1 MQQEMTREEIRA
13 ALTGPFGSVRTPFL
27 EDGGID
33 YDGLRSVIDFNID
46 GGSKTVLLTAG
57 DSNYLLLSDEEI
69 LKVTQVAAEHTAGRA
84 MVVAADRYYWTGRS
98 VEFGRQVRQMGADVL
113 MVLPP
118 DWASSCTAQTLS
130 EHFAAVAEEI
140 PVMVVTNIFSPRGM
154 EFGLETLKVLL
165 QQVPGI
171 VAIKDDFCGQFARR
185 MSLLVH
191 EHWAVFSGGQKQ
203 NHLDLHPY
211 GCDGYLSTF
220 ASYCPRVAHEYWDAI
235 QAGNIEK
242 ARQIVETYDMPLFDY
257 LPGLTGGFD
266 AGMHGM
272 LELYGIAQRWRR
284 KPYYSLN
291 DEEMDALKSF
301 LQGLSVL

>member
-1 MQQEMTREEIRA
+1 MRKEMTREEIRA
-13 ALTGPFGSVRTPFL
+13 TLTGPSGSVRTPFL
-27 EDGGID
+27 KDGSVD
-33 YDGLRSVIDFNID
+33 YEGLRSVIDFNID

-57 DSNYLLLSDEEI
+57 NSNYLLLNDEEI

-84 MVVAADRYYWTGRS
+84 MVVAADRYYWTDRS
-98 VEFGRQVRQMGADVL
+98 VEFARQARQMGADVL
-113 MVLPP
+113 MALPP

-130 EHFAAVAEEI
+130 EHFAAVAREI

-154 EFGLETLKVLL
+154 DFGMETLKVLV

-191 EHWAVFSGGQKQ
+191 PHWAVFSGGQKQ
-203 NHLDLHPY
+203 NHLDLFPY
-211 GCDGYLSTF
+211 GCDGYLSTY
-220 ASYCPRVAHEYWDAI
+220 ASYCPRVAHQYWAAI
-235 QAGNIEK
+235 EDGRIGK
-242 ARQIVETYDMPLFDY
+242 AREMVETYDMALFDF
-257 LPGLTGGFD
+257 LSGLTGGFD

-272 LELYGIAQRWRR
+272 LELYGIAPRWRR
-284 KPYYSLN
+284 KPYHSLT
-291 DEEMDALKSF
+291 DQEMDTLRSF

>member
-1 MQQEMTREEIRA
+1 MQQEMTREEIRG

-27 EDGGID
+27 EEGAID

-46 GGSKTVLLTAG
+46 GGGKTVLLTAG
-57 DSNYLLLSDEEI
+57 DSNYLLLDDEEI
-69 LKVTQVAAEHTAGRA
+69 LEVTRVAAEHTAGRA
-84 MVVAADRYYWTGRS
+84 MVVAADRYYWTDRS
-98 VEFGRQVRQMGADVL
+98 VEFARQARQMGADVL
-113 MVLPP
+113 MALPP
-118 DWASSCTAQTLS
+118 DWAASCTAQTLS
-130 EHFAAVAEEI
+130 EHFAAVAREI

-191 EHWAVFSGGQKQ
+191 PHWAVFSGGQKQ
-203 NHLDLHPY
+203 NHLDLFPY
-211 GCDGYLSTF
+211 GCDGYLSTY
-220 ASYCPRVAHEYWDAI
+220 ASYCPRVAHEYWAAI
-235 QAGNIEK
+235 QEGQIDG
-242 ARQIVETYDMPLFDY
+242 ARRIVETYDMPLFDFIQGQ
-257 LPGLTGGFD
+257 PGGFD
-266 AGMHGM
+266 AAMHGM

-291 DEEMDALKSF
+291 DAEMEALRSF